1 MSDHEPR
8 DGRRTTAIILLA
20 IAAYFVLA
28 NSGFLELLGISS
40 LIGWAF
46 RSLVSLIPA
55 AILGLGIL
63 WLIRAKEGSKPAIA
77 WFVTFFGAVLLISQL
92 DLFGLSFRDMFLPM
106 ALVVVAFIIMNPRQ
120 LLPRNMNT
128 RSDELGEGREPIQL
142 LAFMGGGELR
152 YTTQSLV
159 GGEIV
164 ALMGGYELDFT
175 QADMEG
181 DSMELNLFCIMGGC
195 EIIIPANWEV
205 EKRGAICIM
214 GGFSNKTRCLAEE
227 LELPRKTLIIKGL
240 ALMGGGEIKN

>member
-1 MSDHEPR
+1 MSDHKPR

-77 WFVTFFGAVLLISQL
+77 WFVTFFGAVLLTSQF

-106 ALVVVAFIIMNPRQ
+106 ALVVIAFIIMNPRQ

-142 LAFMGGGELR
+142 LAFMGGGELE

-240 ALMGGGEIKN
+240 ALMGGGEIRN